1 MEQDER
7 HVIDRSRGRGARA
20 DVHDDVAEFEELV
33 RRHRLGEE
41 VRRIVVGLDK
51 WDHELVRLRR
61 LICLDRAWN
70 SGLYERSCAPLLS
83 VEVLVGPDT

>member
-41 VRRIVVGLDK
+41 IRRVGVGLD
-51 WDHELVRLRR
+51 ER
-61 LICLDRAWN
+61 DRG
-70 SGLYERSCAPLLS
+70 SGLGRLGRRPRLPNTG
-83 VEVLVGPDT
+83 VGGATARLPNAFLYAKLYDY